1 MKLFGRSG
9 GYWLFWVSMVYLVIG
24 LISITYAFPFLELLP
39 PVYIVVLSLPLWVK
53 PLAAWLNMLCIW
65 EM

>member
-24 LISITYAFPFLELLP
+24 LISITHAFPFLELLP